1 MCTSAREL
9 NAMTTQEQQ
18 AHRQDGTG
26 RVFEDVRARLLAER
40 EHWRAQ
46 IDALQRQI
54 RQLAAS
60 EAAEGGPAGEAGD
73 IAADVA
79 AQETA
84 ALLADELAQHLA
96 AVVEAIE
103 RLDAG
108 SYGRCVDCG
117 GPVEPER
124 LAVRPSAARCLRR
137 QRAAAHHEVA
147 VHGGEEAGDR
157 RAQGGLALRSQ
168 GFS

>member
-1 MCTSAREL
+1 MS
-9 NAMTTQEQQ
+9 TQEQQ
-18 AHRQDGTG
+18 GRQDGTG
-26 RVFEDVRARLLAER
+26 PVFQDVRARLLAER
-40 EHWRAQ
+40 EHLRAQ

-60 EAAEGGPAGEAGD
+60 EAAEGGTAGEAGD

-117 GPVEPER
+117 GPIELER
-124 LAVRPSAARCLRR
+124 LAIRPSAARCLRCE
-137 QRAAAHHEVA
+137 RAAEHRAA
-147 VHGGEEAGDR
+147 GHGGEHARDG
-157 RAQGGLALRSQ
+157 RAREGPALRSQ

>member
-1 MCTSAREL
+1 MS
-9 NAMTTQEQQ
+9 TQEQGR
-18 AHRQDGTG
+18 RQDGIG
-26 RVFEDVRARLLAER
+26 PAFQDVRARLLAER
-40 EHWRAQ
+40 EHLRAQ

-60 EAAEGGPAGEAGD
+60 EAAEGGTAGEAGD

-108 SYGRCVDCG
+108 SYGRCIDCG
-117 GPVEPER
+117 GPIEPER
-124 LAVRPSAARCLRR
+124 LAVRPSAARCLRCE
-137 QRAAAHHEVA
+137 RAAEHREAA
-147 VHGGEEAGDR
+147 VRGGEYARDGHAR
-157 RAQGGLALRSQ
+157 GGLAPGSQ